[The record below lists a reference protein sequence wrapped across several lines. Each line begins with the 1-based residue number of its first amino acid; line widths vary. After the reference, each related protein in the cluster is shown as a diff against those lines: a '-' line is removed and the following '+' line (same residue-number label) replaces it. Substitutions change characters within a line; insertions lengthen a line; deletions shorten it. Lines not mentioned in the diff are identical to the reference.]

1 MSQDSAGLLRD
12 KNIEQQRRSVEKTAG
27 EKQRLVVFDYTGV
40 NPAVKVLVGIELAT
54 EIPPDWVHVLSRAAR
69 SRGRMESHVAQVMT
83 AAFTSTGFMVPMR
96 CSHSRLVHAV
106 KKPSE
111 TATERDA
118 GGQDAALEEMDSMEP
133 EIIHSF

>member
-1 MSQDSAGLLRD
+1 ME
-12 KNIEQQRRSVEKTAG
+12 KNAG

-40 NPAVKVLVGIELAT
+40 SPAVKVLVGIELAT

-69 SRGRMESHVAQVMT
+69 SRGLMESHVAQVMT
-83 AAFTSTGFMVPMR
+83 AAFTSTGLMVPMR
-96 CSHSRLVHAV
+96 CSHSRFVLAV

-118 GGQDAALEEMDSMEP
+118 GGLDAALEEMDSMEP